1 MILSKIWLPYF
12 ALATKSISLR
22 TENDQLV
29 LGPKTESKKKT
40 QKIIITSLNIISP
53 NNNANI
59 CNVSQSLKHG
69 RKDILTYDE

>member
-29 LGPKTESKKKT
+29 LGPKTESKKK
-40 QKIIITSLNIISP
+40 NIKNYYNFFKYNFS
-53 NNNANI
+53 
-59 CNVSQSLKHG
+59 K
-69 RKDILTYDE
+69 